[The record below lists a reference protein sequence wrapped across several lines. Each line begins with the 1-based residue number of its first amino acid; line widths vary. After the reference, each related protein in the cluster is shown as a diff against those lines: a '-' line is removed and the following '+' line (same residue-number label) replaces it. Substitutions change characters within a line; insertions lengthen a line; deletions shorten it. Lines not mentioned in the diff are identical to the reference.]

1 LDPIVQQQRRLSYL
15 SKADL
20 VALTVRDMIRSGE
33 LPPGSVLRQRD
44 VAQRLGVSP
53 TPVREA
59 LQRLEAEGFVVS
71 EAHRGAMVVRSEDWR
86 LYENALIRAALE
98 SLAAQLAAEKAT
110 LADLAE
116 MERINEELA
125 AVTDPDLAVQL
136 NRRFHFRIY
145 EASGS
150 TVMLAQLNLLW
161 RTLDGGPRVE
171 RPISESVAQHREIL
185 QALRLGDGAAVA
197 ERTRRHILEA
207 FPRPP
212 EARQPSQEGHVPSG
226 V

>member
-1 LDPIVQQQRRLSYL
+1 MALDDIPCGVSSSKSAEEPRLRLDYR

-20 VALTVRDMIRSGE
+20 VAGALKDMIRGGQ

-44 VAQRLGVSP
+44 VAERLGVSP

-71 EAHRGAMVVRSEDWR
+71 EAHRGTMVVRSEDSR

-98 SLAAQLAAEKAT
+98 SLAAELAAERAS
-110 LADLAE
+110 LSDLAE
-116 MERINEELA
+116 IEDINEQLSET
-125 AVTDPDLAVQL
+125 TDSALAVAL

-145 EASGS
+145 EAAGS

-161 RTLDGGPRVE
+161 LTLDGGPRVE
-171 RPISESVAQHREIL
+171 RPLAESVAQHREIL
-185 QALRLGDGAAVA
+185 RALRVGEPAVA
-197 ERTRRHILEA
+197 AQRTRRHILEA
-207 FPRPP
+207 FPKPVA
-212 EARQPSQEGHVPSG
+212 AR
-226 V
+226 

>member
-1 LDPIVQQQRRLSYL
+1 LQEQRLVNYL

-20 VALTVRDMIRSGE
+20 VALALKDMIRSGE
-33 LPPGSVLRQRD
+33 LSPGSILRQRD
-44 VAQRLGVSP
+44 VAEKLGVSP

-59 LQRLEAEGFVVS
+59 LQRLESEGFVVS
-71 EAHRGAMVVRSEDWR
+71 EAHRGAMVVRSEDSR

-110 LADLAE
+110 ADDLAE
-116 MERINEELA
+116 IEAINEELA
-125 AVTDPDLAVQL
+125 RTTDPGLAVSL

-145 EASGS
+145 DAAGS

-161 RTLDGGPRVE
+161 LTLEGGPRVE
-171 RPISESVAQHREIL
+171 RPLSESVAQHREIVE
-185 QALRLGDGAAVA
+185 AVRRGDGEAAA
-197 ERTRRHILEA
+197 HRTRRHILEA

-212 EARQPSQEGHVPSG
+212 AEQR
-226 V
+226 